1 MWTWCR
7 RSTTGAESNAAATGH
22 KGAGEVRHTCK
33 LPLHHQTV
41 QLGGQYSDGST
52 QYCDDIVRTNSELKH
67 KVPLSVGNHLIAEL
81 IAVTLDVAGEIGIH
95 WYCTV

>member
-1 MWTWCR
+1 M
-7 RSTTGAESNAAATGH
+7 GESQAHLQAT
-22 KGAGEVRHTCK
+22 APPSNRTARWSI
-33 LPLHHQTV
+33 Q
-41 QLGGQYSDGST
+41 SAGST
-52 QYCDDIVRTNSELKH
+52 QYHDDIVHTKFELKH